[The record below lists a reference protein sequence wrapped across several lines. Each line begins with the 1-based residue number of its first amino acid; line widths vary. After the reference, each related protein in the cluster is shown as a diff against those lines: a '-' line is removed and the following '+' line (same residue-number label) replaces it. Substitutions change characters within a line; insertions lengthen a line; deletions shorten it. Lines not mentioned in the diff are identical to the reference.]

1 MAQSTSGGALSKELR
16 LLDVYALATGATL
29 SAGLFL
35 LPGIAAAQAGVA
47 IPLCYLIAAIP
58 LVPAVMCKVELAT
71 AMPKAGGTYYFLDR
85 SLGPLAG
92 TVGGLGTWLA
102 LILKTA
108 FALVGLG
115 AYVSLYLDP
124 SPTLTKSIAVAF
136 ALGFGVL
143 NILGAK
149 KTALFQKL
157 LVTGLLVILA
167 VFSVLGLPEVDFSVF
182 EGFFA
187 AGSDSLIATA
197 GTVYIS
203 YVGVTKVISVA
214 EEIKNPEK
222 TLPMAVLLSM
232 VTAVVIYLLTTTIMV
247 GVVPMGELAGNET
260 PMAAAAGVIGGPTG
274 RLIISIAAVLAFF
287 SVANA
292 GILSASRYPM
302 AMASDRLVPGGL
314 SKLSGR
320 NTPARSIVLSVSLI
334 VLIVVF
340 LDPLKIAKLASAFQL
355 MIFALQC
362 LAVMVMRESGLKS
375 YDPSFRAPLYPWLPL
390 FGLLAPFV
398 LIAAMG
404 TMPVVFSLGL
414 IAGGVGWYW
423 VYAKDRV
430 ERRGALFHVFARL
443 GEQRHEGL
451 DTELRGIL
459 KTKGLRDEDPF
470 DHVVFGSSVID
481 VKTTAPFDSL
491 IERAASALHAR
502 TGQDAEL
509 FIRGFTEGTKTGA
522 TPVAKS
528 VALPHM
534 RIEGFGEPRMVLVR
548 SQETIEIK
556 GGDVFGNQAAPE
568 HVHAIFFL
576 VSDSADP
583 GQHLRMLAQLASRID
598 EEDFLDG
605 WLGAQ
610 NEVQLRE
617 VFLRNERYI
626 SIRLEPGSP
635 AAELEGSAIQSI
647 ELPDGCLI
655 AAVRRKGTTIM
666 PRGSTVL
673 EGGDRLLVI
682 GEAPAISSLRKRFTR
697 ADSAA
702 ETP

>member
-1 MAQSTSGGALSKELR
+1 MAQPSNGGALSKELR

-124 SPTLTKSIAVAF
+124 SPALTKSIAVAF

-149 KTALFQKL
+149 KTAVFQKILVGSL
-157 LVTGLLVILA
+157 LLILG
-167 VFSVLGLPEVDFSVF
+167 VFAALGLPDVRLSAF
-182 EGFFA
+182 ENFFA

-222 TLPMAVLLSM
+222 TLPRAVLLSM
-232 VTAVVIYLLTTTIMV
+232 MTAVAVYLLTTIIMV
-247 GVVPMGELAGNET
+247 GVVPMSELSGSET
-260 PMAAAAGVIGGPTG
+260 PMAAAAAVIAGPVG
-274 RLIISIAAVLAFF
+274 KAVLSVAAVLAFF

-302 AMASDRLVPGGL
+302 AMATDGLVPSGL
-314 SKLSGR
+314 GKLSSR
-320 NTPARSIVLSVSLI
+320 STPARSIVLCVTLI
-334 VLIVVF
+334 IGIVVF
-340 LDPLKIAKLASAFQL
+340 LDALKIAKLASAFQL
-355 MIFALQC
+355 LIFALQC

-375 YDPSFRAPLYPWLPL
+375 YDPSFRAPWYPWLPL

-404 TMPVVFSLGL
+404 TLPVLFSLAL
-414 IAGGVGWYW
+414 IAGGIGWYW
-423 VYAKDRV
+423 TYAKDRV

-470 DHVVFGSSVID
+470 DQVVFNSTVID
-481 VKTTAPFDSL
+481 VARPTTFDAL
-491 IERAASALHAR
+491 IGRAASALHAR
-502 TGQDAEL
+502 TGEESNL
-509 FIRGFTEGTKTGA
+509 FVQGFTEGTKTGA

-534 RIEGFGEPRMVLVR
+534 RIEGFGDPCMVLVR
-548 SQETIEIK
+548 S
-556 GGDVFGNQAAPE
+556 
-568 HVHAIFFL
+568 
-576 VSDSADP
+576 
-583 GQHLRMLAQLASRID
+583 
-598 EEDFLDG
+598 
-605 WLGAQ
+605 
-610 NEVQLRE
+610 
-617 VFLRNERYI
+617 
-626 SIRLEPGSP
+626 
-635 AAELEGSAIQSI
+635 
-647 ELPDGCLI
+647 
-655 AAVRRKGTTIM
+655 
-666 PRGSTVL
+666 
-673 EGGDRLLVI
+673 
-682 GEAPAISSLRKRFTR
+682 
-697 ADSAA
+697 
-702 ETP
+702 

>member
-1 MAQSTSGGALSKELR
+1 MAQPQSGAALSKELR

-115 AYVSLYLDP
+115 AYVSLYLEP
-124 SPTLTKSIAVAF
+124 SPLLTKSIGIGFAVC
-136 ALGFGVL
+136 FGVL

-157 LVTGLLVILA
+157 LVSGLLVILA
-167 VFSVLGLPEVDFSVF
+167 VFSFLGLPEINPSAF
-182 EGFFA
+182 ENFFA

-222 TLPMAVLLSM
+222 TLPLAVLLSM
-232 VTAVVIYLLTTTIMV
+232 VTAVVIYLVTTTIMV
-247 GVVPMGELAGNET
+247 GVVPMAELAGNET
-260 PMAAAAGVIGGPTG
+260 PMAAAASVIAGPVG
-274 RLIISIAAVLAFF
+274 KAVLSVAAVLAFF

-302 AMASDRLVPGGL
+302 AMATDGLVPAGL
-314 SKLSGR
+314 AKLSSR
-320 NTPARSIVLSVSLI
+320 NTPARSIILSVSLI
-334 VLIVVF
+334 IVIVAF

-355 MIFALQC
+355 LIFALQC

-375 YDPSFRAPLYPWLPL
+375 YDPSFRAPWYPWLPL

-404 TMPVVFSLGL
+404 TLPVLFSLGL
-414 IAGGVGWYW
+414 IAGGVAWYW
-423 VYAKDRV
+423 TYARDRV
-430 ERRGALFHVFARL
+430 ERRGAVFHVFARL

-470 DHVVFGSSVID
+470 DQVVFNSTVLD
-481 VKTTAPFDSL
+481 VKRTVPFDSL

-509 FIRGFTEGTKTGA
+509 FVQGFTEGTKTGA
-522 TPVAKS
+522 TPVAKG

-534 RIEGFGEPRMVLVR
+534 HIEDFGDPCMVLVR
-548 SQETIEIK
+548 SRETIEIK
-556 GGDVFGNQAAPE
+556 GGDVFGNQTTPE
-568 HVHAIFFL
+568 HVNAVFFL
-576 VSDSADP
+576 VSDSSNP
-583 GQHLRMLAQLASRID
+583 GRHLRMLAQLASRID
-598 EEDFLDG
+598 ENDFLDG

-626 SIRLEPGSP
+626 SIKLEPGSP
-635 AAELEGSAIQSI
+635 AAVLAGQTIGDLD
-647 ELPDGCLI
+647 LPDDTLV
-655 AAVRRKGTTIM
+655 AAIRREGKTIM
-666 PRGSTVL
+666 PRGSTPL
-673 EGGDRLLVI
+673 ESGDRLLVI
-682 GEAPAISSLRKRFTR
+682 GEPKAITTLRERYGHKDAP
-697 ADSAA
+697 
-702 ETP
+702 TP